1 MLEPCRSWVSAHRK
15 PSRGHKVYLA
25 CKDDDLID
33 RPGSLL
39 HQELTDDKAT
49 CQAGADNSE
58 VLVSRHV
65 LIMCSGGSVWG
76 YSRLPP
82 PPIYT
87 LSSRLDGNRHFTVTL
102 MKPLTKDRTRNL
114 EKASCGAAGRR
125 AITMQCIATDLI
137 DDVAL
142 YYSYYP

>member
-1 MLEPCRSWVSAHRK
+1 MAGE
-15 PSRGHKVYLA
+15 
-25 CKDDDLID
+25 DDDVVD
-33 RPGSLL
+33 GSGSLL
-39 HQELTDDKAT
+39 LQELADHEGSKG
-49 CQAGADNSE
+49 AGADNSE